1 MTRQRLRESSVRWN
15 MTLSLDSFALKI
27 IKKSEELGFL
37 NKAKIINIYIPEK
50 VKNFIEENL
59 AKEIAHFKKRNK
71 VEFNLISDKSLI
83 LPEYKI
89 DLLNKNKKVI
99 KEVKNIETIEKNLIK
114 QDYNRKQFHDKKFRN
129 KFNKKN
135 KFRKY
140 KFKPKV
146 KKNNFEKKQA
156 NI

>member
-1 MTRQRLRESSVRWN
+1 M
-15 MTLSLDSFALKI
+15 
-27 IKKSEELGFL
+27 
-37 NKAKIINIYIPEK
+37 EK

-99 KEVKNIETIEKNLIK
+99 KEVKNIEIIEKNLIK

>member
-1 MTRQRLRESSVRWN
+1 MR
-15 MTLSLDSFALKI
+15 
-27 IKKSEELGFL
+27 KKY
-37 NKAKIINIYIPEK
+37 IPTINISKLNLECISS
-50 VKNFIEENL
+50 KNNDIFKQIQKACIEVGFFQ
-59 AKEIAHFKKRNK
+59 IVGHR
-71 VEFNLISDKSLI
+71 
-83 LPEYKI
+83 
-89 DLLNKNKKVI
+89 
-99 KEVKNIETIEKNLIK
+99 IEKNLIK